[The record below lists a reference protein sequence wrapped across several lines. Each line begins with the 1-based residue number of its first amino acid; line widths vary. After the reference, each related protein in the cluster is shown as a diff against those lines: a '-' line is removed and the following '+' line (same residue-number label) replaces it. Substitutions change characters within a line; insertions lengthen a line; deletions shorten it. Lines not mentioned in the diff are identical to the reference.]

1 MSLLIN
7 NRINQ
12 MAKRATSLHPHVKSK
27 HSRKTK
33 KRLAVKKVML
43 ETKAAGRKTKKK

>member
-1 MSLLIN
+1 
-7 NRINQ
+7 

-27 HSRKTK
+27 HSKKTA

-43 ETKAAGRKTKKK
+43 EKKAGKKGKK